1 MKFIH
6 SFWSKAYFRG
16 RWNQS
21 PRVIDDLYCFALSS
35 SLLNKHGSIELITD
49 DFGASLL
56 SGLPYS
62 NIHTTLNDI
71 EYWDSQFWTGGKIY
85 AISSYGKPC
94 IHVDGDV
101 FFTDKSLIKN
111 LVKKDWDVLVQSKEI
126 GHHYNT
132 TYPQLFDE
140 MDRLDIY
147 SQDHRKYNFAY
158 NTGVFG
164 IRDLKLIKDYSFT
177 YFSNIYN
184 MERRE
189 IKLNQD
195 LDINVAMEQSF
206 LTYMAQERNLH
217 VKEILTGQRIHQVG
231 LEQAADE
238 LGYIHLWGKTKY
250 SPAWQKKVRARLKRE
265 FPEVAERIEKKSKDS
280 FFYPEDSF

>member
-35 SLLNKHGSIELITD
+35 SLISKYRSIELVTD

-62 NIHTTLNDI
+62 EIHTTLNDI
-71 EYWDSQFWTGGKIY
+71 DHWDSQFWTGGKIY
-85 AISSYGKPC
+85 AISSLNKPC

-101 FFTDKSLIKN
+101 FFTNKDVLRSIAKS
-111 LVKKDWDVLVQSKEI
+111 DWDVLVQSKEI
-126 GHHYNT
+126 GNHYDT
-132 TYPQLFDE
+132 TYPPLFAE
-140 MDRLDIY
+140 MDRLNIY
-147 SQDHRKYNFAY
+147 SVPHRKYNFAY

-164 IRDLKLIKDYSFT
+164 IRDLQLIKEYAFT
-177 YFSNIYN
+177 YFSGIYN
-184 MERRE
+184 MEIRNVQ
-189 IKLNQD
+189 LNPD
-195 LDINVAMEQSF
+195 LDINVSMEQSF
-206 LTYMAQERNLH
+206 LTYMAQERNSH
-217 VKEILTGQRIHQVG
+217 VKEILTGKRIEEVG
-231 LEQAADE
+231 LEEAADE

-250 SPAWQKKVRARLKRE
+250 SPSWQKKVRNRLKRD
-265 FPEVAERIEKKSKDS
+265 FPDVYERVEKKSKDS
-280 FFYPEDSF
+280 FFYPEDSL